1 MKLTTITK
9 SGTGRSSPCAVD
21 DFQSPFNV
29 GVGAA
34 ITSGAATFNIEYSF
48 DDPMADGYTVAS
60 ATWYVATGFSAV
72 SASTG
77 GSFTVPCKAICI
89 NITSGTGTVTASVV
103 QAGPV

>member
-1 MKLTTITK
+1 MKLTTISQ

-21 DFQSPFNV
+21 DFQTPFNV

-48 DDPMADGYTVAS
+48 DDPTAAGYTVAG

-77 GSFTVPCKAICI
+77 GSFTVPCKANCI
-89 NITSGTGTVTASVV
+89 NITSGAGTVTASVV

>member
-1 MKLTTITK
+1 MKLTTISK

-21 DFQSPFNV
+21 DFQPYFSV
-29 GVGAA
+29 GIGAA